1 MPLDRE
7 EARRNFQNVSQGKRR
22 KAHVELA
29 EAKARL
35 RRVDEDLDISPA
47 LGYLSRGDWQSAL
60 IALAP
65 LALEEI
71 KKEDLLVPLL
81 TRGLPFVYQV
91 FVTPRRGE
99 GRGTSDEGVH

>member
-7 EARRNFQNVSQGKRR
+7 AARDNFTRVSQGKRR
-22 KAHVELA
+22 KAHAELA

-47 LGYLSRGDWQSAL
+47 LGYLSRGDLQSAL

-71 KKEDLLVPLL
+71 RRENLLVPLL
-81 TRGLPFVYQV
+81 TRGLPLVYQV
-91 FVTPRRGE
+91 FTVGNNGKKVTSNE
-99 GRGTSDEGVH
+99 